1 MSGNQPIII
10 KKVKKGGHGG
20 HHGGSW
26 KVAYADFVTAMMA
39 FFMVMWIMGLSAET
53 RKSIQS
59 YFNDPIGFMQNDMR
73 TKTVIALSS
82 APSGKPT
89 QGKEAQAIEQR
100 ALEKAQQ
107 EVQKEVRSG
116 TGAADFGKDVKV
128 TLTDEGLKIEFVEA
142 QGAVF
147 FESGSASIRSGARPI
162 VDRLAKILTRLGKP
176 LDVEG
181 HTDAAPFAGPGGNFG
196 LSAARATSLMGLLNA
211 DGMPESQFRQVVG
224 YGATKLE
231 RPDAPLD
238 FSNRRVTILVPREAR
253 GEDAPPASSL
263 RDKLRDARDP
273 EAVDLRPQPVQVK
286 GEEAKKT
293 G

>member
-1 MSGNQPIII
+1 MSGNQPLII

-59 YFNDPIGFMQNDMR
+59 YFNDPVGFMQNDMR
-73 TKTVIALSS
+73 TKSVIALSS

-89 QGKEAQAIEQR
+89 QGKEAQAVEQR
-100 ALEKAQQ
+100 ALEKTQQ
-107 EVQKEVRSG
+107 EVEKEVHEAG
-116 TGAADFGKDVKV
+116 VGDMGKDVKV

-147 FESGSASIRSGARPI
+147 FESGSATIRTGARPI
-162 VDRLAKILTRLGKP
+162 VERLAKILTRLGKP

-196 LSAARATSLMGLLNA
+196 LSASRATALMQLLNS

-224 YGATKLE
+224 YGATKLQ
-231 RPDAPLD
+231 RPEAPLD
-238 FSNRRVTILVPREAR
+238 FSNRRVTILVPREAK
-253 GEDAPPASSL
+253 GEDEPPASSL
-263 RDKLRDARDP
+263 RDKLRDGRDP
-273 EAVDLRPQPVQVK
+273 EAVDLRPRPVSVK
-286 GEEAKKT
+286 GEGERSE